1 MKLASFSTLLAA
13 VLLSFPA
20 LVEPNPPYKVEVV
33 QQEPPS
39 ELSAAIRKELS
50 DTMYRVTDA
59 DGNPWCEI
67 WFRKQLPVA
76 EGFKPTLNI
85 KYPFQSGDLIGAL
98 RVPKGSDFEDFR
110 QQIIDP
116 GVYTLRYCL
125 QLEDGN
131 HLGTSETRDFLT
143 LQLADEDTKPDRM
156 DPEEMMELSKNAAMS
171 DHPAILYL
179 MTPPEKP
186 GKLPEMVW
194 DEGHEYA
201 IMTVKAR
208 GSGGKQLVLRLIV
221 VGYAE
226 E

>member
-1 MKLASFSTLLAA
+1 MKLTVCTAFLAASFVALPTLL
-13 VLLSFPA
+13 
-20 LVEPNPPYKVEVV
+20 EPNPPYKVQLV
-33 QQEPPS
+33 QSAPPS
-39 ELSAAIRKELS
+39 ELSEAIQKELDS
-50 DTMYRVTDA
+50 KMYRITDA
-59 DGNPWCEI
+59 DGNVWCEI

-76 EGFKPTLNI
+76 KGFKPTLNI

-98 RVPKGSDFEDFR
+98 RVPDGSDFEDFR

-156 DPEEMMELSKNAAMS
+156 DPDEMMELSKNAAMS

-179 MTPPEKP
+179 MAPPEKAE
-186 GKLPEMVW
+186 KLPEMVW
-194 DEGHEYA
+194 DEDHEYA
-201 IMTVKAR
+201 IMTVKAN
-208 GSGGKQLVLRLIV
+208 GAGGKALVLRLIV